1 MHHKRLAH
9 RSAVR
14 LVALAV
20 LAASAAPL
28 ATYADTSPG
37 YVHDS
42 DGKVV
47 TTIYGEC
54 VHTLWWKPS
63 MAVPG
68 CDGYKEAAVVV
79 PKPVEHVEPAPAPE
93 PVAPAKPEKVTLDA
107 KTLFN
112 FDKATLRPDGRD
124 KLDTLVAKLKR
135 YPTVIDVQVVGYTDR
150 IGSSAYNKRLSEKR
164 AQTVAD
170 YLRSRTDVKR
180 TKYEVLGKG
189 KADPVVEC
197 HNTGSAKALIKCLQP
212 NRRVEVNITAET
224 DPGAQQ

>member
-1 MHHKRLAH
+1 MHHKSPVNRRA
-9 RSAVR
+9 SR

-42 DGKVV
+42 DGNVV
-47 TTIYGEC
+47 TTIYGDC
-54 VHTLWWKPS
+54 VHTLWWKPG

-107 KTLFN
+107 ETLFN
-112 FDKATLRPDGRD
+112 FDKATLRPEGRD
-124 KLDTLVAKLKR
+124 RLDTLVAKLKR

-150 IGSSAYNKRLSEKR
+150 IGSNAYNKRLSEKR

-180 TKYEVLGKG
+180 AKYTVLGKG

-224 DPGAQQ
+224 QPGAQQ